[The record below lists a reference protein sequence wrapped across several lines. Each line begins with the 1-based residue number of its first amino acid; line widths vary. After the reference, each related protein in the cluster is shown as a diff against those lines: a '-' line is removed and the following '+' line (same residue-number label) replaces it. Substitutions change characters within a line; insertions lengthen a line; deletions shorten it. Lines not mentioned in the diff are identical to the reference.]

1 MFYFYIVLSIILSL
15 CIIVL
20 CLLQNSQKDNASG
33 IAFSNSTFQEVIGIT
48 ETKNTISRLTLLFIF
63 ILFFL
68 CILAYRDK
76 SRNLEIPDID
86 YSKLK
91 EHEQDDNIM
100 DIEDNNTKGSDNN
113 NDNTKGSDNNNDNT
127 KGSDNNND
135 NTKVSDNN
143 NVNDTSDIKDSK
155 KILDNKEDNVV

>member
-113 NDNTKGSDNNNDNT
+113 NDTT